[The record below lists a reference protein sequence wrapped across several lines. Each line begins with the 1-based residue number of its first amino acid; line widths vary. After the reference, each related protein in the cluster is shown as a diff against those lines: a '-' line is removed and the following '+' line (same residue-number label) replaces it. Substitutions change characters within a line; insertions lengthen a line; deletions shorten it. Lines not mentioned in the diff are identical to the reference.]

1 MAPRC
6 SRRTPSLSWFLVTA
20 LTGLGVLPAP
30 TTTPAEGLVCV
41 PKPASAVEDL
51 DYNKFSGDWREIL
64 KSKHGPVLLH
74 RGAWRFDFDTNTF
87 TFSAARSGNETC
99 IPAIVGKVHKV
110 LPVGK
115 FQLEYDFFGQ
125 PVRETLAVVATDYGS
140 YAILHRCG
148 QQGDE
153 AHSSVCAP
161 DATHV
166 SVLARHVLEEDT
178 SRDIV
183 HHLDGVCVPNS
194 VLESHEFDE
203 ACPLPSAEDPS
214 LTEVPAGKEMCFLD
228 PSAGFCSNQQTIY
241 YYDRHSRSC
250 KTFSFTGCG
259 GNDNH
264 FLTQQECLEKC
275 EKPLEEARV
284 QPAESEA
291 TQCPQLSTCGLACPH
306 CCQRREEDGCIV
318 CNCLAS
324 EMDAPLKE
332 ASCLTTPEQCPAGC
346 QSREASESCFAC
358 ECPTPDGTMKPALE
372 YIAIQRPVSC
382 PMTCVKQMS
391 SRGVPR
397 CHCPSHG
404 VCKLPLMEG
413 SCHEKIPRYFFNV
426 TSGFCDVFTYT
437 GCDGNENNFAS
448 HEDCLA
454 ECEDPCRL
462 PMDPGRCN
470 NDTQERYYYN
480 SQTGLC
486 ETFEY
491 GGCEGNENNFAELES
506 CKTRCEDVC
515 SQPQDPGPCY
525 AYLRRFYY
533 DKIQDRCLP
542 FIFGGCLGNGNNFYT
557 SAQCNRHCRSHIA
570 EDGTLV
576 MDRGLCHLPLEEG
589 LCNPSTGDGAVAKP
603 QEVRF
608 YYDVRK
614 EECVRFNYHGCGGND
629 NNFRTIG
636 GCNLTCFGVQATVAK
651 VSASCPES
659 IECSCGKFVV
669 EEGGCKVCDCINTA
683 SKNNACAL
691 AAALT
696 ISALITTT
704 LFSP

>member
-324 EMDAPLKE
+324 EM
-332 ASCLTTPEQCPAGC
+332 
-346 QSREASESCFAC
+346 
-358 ECPTPDGTMKPALE
+358 
-372 YIAIQRPVSC
+372 
-382 PMTCVKQMS
+382 
-391 SRGVPR
+391 
-397 CHCPSHG
+397 G

>member
-1 MAPRC
+1 MAPRR
-6 SRRTPSLSWFLVTA
+6 SRCRPSLSCFLVAA

-41 PKPASAVEDL
+41 PKPASTVEDL
-51 DYNKFSGDWREIL
+51 DYYKFSGDWREIL

-87 TFSAARSGNETC
+87 TFSAARSGSETC

-148 QQGDE
+148 QHGEGAQ
-153 AHSSVCAP
+153 HLSVCAP

-178 SRDIV
+178 SREIA
-183 HHLDGVCVPNS
+183 HHLDDVCVPSS
-194 VLESHEFDE
+194 VLEPHEFDE

-214 LTEVPAGKEMCFLD
+214 LTEVPSGKEMCFLD
-228 PSAGFCSNQQTIY
+228 PKAGFCSDQQTIY

-250 KTFSFTGCG
+250 KNFSFTGCG
-259 GNDNH
+259 ANDNH
-264 FLTQQECLEKC
+264 FLTQQECVDKC

-284 QPAESEA
+284 QPAEPEA
-291 TQCPQLSTCGLACPH
+291 TQCPQLSACGLACPH
-306 CCQRREEDGCIV
+306 CCQRRDEDGCII
-318 CNCLAS
+318 CSCLAT
-324 EMDAPLKE
+324 EMDGPLKE
-332 ASCLTTPEQCPAGC
+332 ASCLPTPEQCPGVC

-358 ECPTPDGTMKPALE
+358 ECPAPDGTMKPAL
-372 YIAIQRPVSC
+372 
-382 PMTCVKQMS
+382 
-391 SRGVPR
+391 
-397 CHCPSHG
+397 
-404 VCKLPLMEG
+404 
-413 SCHEKIPRYFFNV
+413 
-426 TSGFCDVFTYT
+426 
-437 GCDGNENNFAS
+437 
-448 HEDCLA
+448 
-454 ECEDPCRL
+454 DPCRL

-491 GGCEGNENNFAELES
+491 GGCDGNENNFVELDS
-506 CKTRCEDVC
+506 CKARCEDVC

-533 DKIQDRCLP
+533 DKSQDRCLP

-589 LCNPSTGDGAVAKP
+589 LCDPSSGDSAAAKL
-603 QEVRF
+603 QEIRF
-608 YYDVRK
+608 YYDVQK

-629 NNFRTIG
+629 NNFRTMG

-651 VSASCPES
+651 ASASCPES
-659 IECSCGKFVV
+659 IECSCGNFVV
-669 EEGGCKVCDCINTA
+669 EEGGCKVCDCPNAA
-683 SKNNACAL
+683 SKNRACAL
-691 AAALT
+691 AAALA
-696 ISALITTT
+696 ISALIRTT

>member
-1 MAPRC
+1 MAPRR
-6 SRRTPSLSWFLVTA
+6 SRCRPSLSCFLLAA

-51 DYNKFSGDWREIL
+51 DYYKFSGDWREIL

-74 RGAWRFDFDTNTF
+74 RGAWRFDFDTNKF
-87 TFSAARSGNETC
+87 TFSAARSGSETC

-148 QQGDE
+148 QHGEGAQ
-153 AHSSVCAP
+153 HLSVCAP

-178 SRDIV
+178 SREIA
-183 HHLDGVCVPNS
+183 HHLDDVCVPSS
-194 VLESHEFDE
+194 VLEPHEFDE

-214 LTEVPAGKEMCFLD
+214 LTEVPSGKEMCFLD
-228 PSAGFCSNQQTIY
+228 PKAGFCSDQQTIY

-250 KTFSFTGCG
+250 KNFSFTGCG
-259 GNDNH
+259 ANDNH
-264 FLTQQECLEKC
+264 FLTQQECVDKC

-284 QPAESEA
+284 QPAEPEA
-291 TQCPQLSTCGLACPH
+291 TQCPQLSACGLACPH
-306 CCQRREEDGCIV
+306 CCQRRDEDGCII
-318 CNCLAS
+318 CSCLAT
-324 EMDAPLKE
+324 EMDGPLKE
-332 ASCLTTPEQCPAGC
+332 ASCLPTPEQCPGGC
-346 QSREASESCFAC
+346 QNREASESCFAC
-358 ECPTPDGTMKPALE
+358 ECPAPDGTMKPAL
-372 YIAIQRPVSC
+372 
-382 PMTCVKQMS
+382 
-391 SRGVPR
+391 
-397 CHCPSHG
+397 
-404 VCKLPLMEG
+404 
-413 SCHEKIPRYFFNV
+413 
-426 TSGFCDVFTYT
+426 
-437 GCDGNENNFAS
+437 
-448 HEDCLA
+448 
-454 ECEDPCRL
+454 DPCRL

-491 GGCEGNENNFAELES
+491 GGCDGNENNFVELDS
-506 CKTRCEDVC
+506 CKARCEDVC

-533 DKIQDRCLP
+533 DKSQDRCLP

-589 LCNPSTGDGAVAKP
+589 LCDPSSGDSAAAKLP
-603 QEVRF
+603 EIRF
-608 YYDVRK
+608 YYDVQK

-629 NNFRTIG
+629 NNFRTMG

-651 VSASCPES
+651 ASASCPES
-659 IECSCGKFVV
+659 IECSCGNFVV
-669 EEGGCKVCDCINTA
+669 EEGGCKVCDCPNAA
-683 SKNNACAL
+683 SKNRACVL
-691 AAALT
+691 AAALA
-696 ISALITTT
+696 ISALIRTT

>member
-506 CKTRCEDVC
+506 CKTRCE
-515 SQPQDPGPCY
+515 
-525 AYLRRFYY
+525 A
-533 DKIQDRCLP
+533 
-542 FIFGGCLGNGNNFYT
+542 
-557 SAQCNRHCRSHIA
+557 HIA